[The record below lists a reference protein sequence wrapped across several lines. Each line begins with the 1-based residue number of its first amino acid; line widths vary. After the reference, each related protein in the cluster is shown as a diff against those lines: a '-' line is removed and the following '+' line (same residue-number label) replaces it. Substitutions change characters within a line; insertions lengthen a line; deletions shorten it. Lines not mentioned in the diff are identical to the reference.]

1 MFRSRRSQ
9 LPRSCLH
16 RCRGHPP
23 TSLKWNSAVLSIGS
37 LSESESTCSNVGW
50 VLSRSDTVRLVDV
63 RIGVTQTARE
73 LAFEVDDDQRDDLHS
88 RVDAALGGTTDVLWV
103 TDRKGRE
110 VAIPQ
115 RRLHT
120 SNSVR
125 RKNVVSVSVA
135 DVSQTFDPQSR
146 RVAVRPTAAGLRAVR
161 SGDPW
166 LFDGSIASADPN
178 DLPAGSVAV
187 VFDDRRVVGVGLWDP
202 ESPIRVKMLHSGGAL
217 AVEPRVWVNRLT
229 AALDR
234 RHGLVDDPLTT
245 AWRWVHGEND
255 GLPGL
260 VLDRYVDTL
269 VIKLYS
275 GAWYPHL
282 GDIIAAAQRYCR
294 ARGLFFAALGECPL
308 RPVLRVMGMCSLVR
322 GLMEP

>member
-1 MFRSRRSQ
+1 M
-9 LPRSCLH
+9 
-16 RCRGHPP
+16 
-23 TSLKWNSAVLSIGS
+23 
-37 LSESESTCSNVGW
+37 GW

-88 RVDAALGGTTDVLWV
+88 RVDAALGGATDVLWV

-110 VAIPQ
+110 VAIP
-115 RRLHT
+115 RRIAYV
-120 SNSVR
+120 NSVR

-187 VFDDRRVVGVGLWDP
+187 VFDDRRGWGW
-202 ESPIRVKMLHSGGAL
+202 
-217 AVEPRVWVNRLT
+217 
-229 AALDR
+229 
-234 RHGLVDDPLTT
+234 PL
-245 AWRWVHGEND
+245 G
-255 GLPGL
+255 P
-260 VLDRYVDTL
+260 
-269 VIKLYS
+269 
-275 GAWYPHL
+275 
-282 GDIIAAAQRYCR
+282 
-294 ARGLFFAALGECPL
+294 
-308 RPVLRVMGMCSLVR
+308 
-322 GLMEP
+322 